1 MCVCRLTTN
10 FGCFLQASSTLI
22 LRQKLLMH
30 LNLIGLAKLA
40 DLLGF
45 KEVFLNN
52 GEMIFSLLRGHLVM
66 YGNIFIMKMAL
77 KSY

>member
-1 MCVCRLTTN
+1 MN
-10 FGCFLQASSTLI
+10 
-22 LRQKLLMH
+22 
-30 LNLIGLAKLA
+30 LNLSGLAKLA

-45 KEVFLNN
+45 KEVLLNN
-52 GEMIFSLLRGHLVM
+52 GEMILSLLQGHLVM